1 MNILWLQWRDI
12 RHPWAGGAEVYM
24 HEICRRLV
32 LEGHEV
38 LALTSGFKGLP
49 ESEVVDGY
57 RVERVGDHDLYLLGL
72 HGVLGRYA
80 RWADVVVED
89 TSKVPLYTPI
99 RLRGKPIVAVVHHL
113 NRGIYFEE
121 LPLSRALLA
130 YAMEGL
136 FPRLYASLPNV
147 RLVAVSESTYKELVG
162 LGARPDRVAIVADAI
177 DHERYRPRMGSN
189 TIQKSPVPTLLYLS
203 RLKRYKRPHHA
214 VLAFKRV
221 AHEMPDAKLI
231 IAGDG
236 ELKPELRCL
245 IKKLGLE
252 ERVEVRGRVSEVEKL
267 RLLQE
272 SWVLVQTSRKEGF
285 GLTVLEA
292 NACGTPAVGYDV
304 PGLRDSIRHGETGI
318 LVPSGDVEALAEAV
332 ATLLTDDG
340 FREKLSKNALEWSR
354 QFSWDRSAEEF
365 KELLKGVIDS

>member
-1 MNILWLQWRDI
+1 
-12 RHPWAGGAEVYM
+12 
-24 HEICRRLV
+24 
-32 LEGHEV
+32 
-38 LALTSGFKGLP
+38 
-49 ESEVVDGY
+49 
-57 RVERVGDHDLYLLGL
+57 
-72 HGVLGRYA
+72 
-80 RWADVVVED
+80 
-89 TSKVPLYTPI
+89 
-99 RLRGKPIVAVVHHL
+99 
-113 NRGIYFEE
+113 
-121 LPLSRALLA
+121 
-130 YAMEGL
+130 
-136 FPRLYASLPNV
+136 
-147 RLVAVSESTYKELVG
+147 
-162 LGARPDRVAIVADAI
+162 VAD
-177 DHERYRPRMGSN
+177 
-189 TIQKSPVPTLLYLS
+189 
-203 RLKRYKRPHHA
+203 
-214 VLAFKRV
+214 
-221 AHEMPDAKLI
+221 EMPDAKLI

-236 ELKPELRCL
+236 EVKPELRGL
-245 IKKLGLE
+245 IEGLGLE
-252 ERVEVRGRVSEVEKL
+252 DRVELRGRVSEVEKL